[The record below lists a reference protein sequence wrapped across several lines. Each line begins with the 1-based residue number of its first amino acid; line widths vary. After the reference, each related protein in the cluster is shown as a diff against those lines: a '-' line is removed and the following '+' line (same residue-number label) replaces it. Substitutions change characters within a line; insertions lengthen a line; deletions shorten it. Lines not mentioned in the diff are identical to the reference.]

1 MFLPEILLHVSRG
14 VRWDSDHVVV
24 LGDDL
29 DAIAQELV
37 RGDFLPRTHIGLDY
51 FDASI
56 NRVAA
61 WVIGTRNTLKALLK
75 AMVEPT
81 DRLRECEAAADY
93 TGAPGAAGGNQG
105 AAVGRRLGSLLRDR
119 RRRRGA
125 AVARRGAGVR
135 ERRAVGAHLS
145 DDFTKSLLEV

>member
-24 LGDDL
+24 LDDNL
-29 DAIAQELV
+29 EAIGQELV
-37 RGDFLPRTHIGLDY
+37 RGSFLHRTHIGLDY

-75 AMVEPT
+75 AMLEPT
-81 DRLRECEAAADY
+81 ALLRACEEAGDY
-93 TGAPGAAGGNQG
+93 TARLAMQEEIKGLPWGAVWERYCASANVAAGRQW
-105 AAVGRRLGSLLRDR
+105 LDE
-119 RRRRGA
+119 
-125 AVARRGAGVR
+125 VR
-135 ERRAVGAHLS
+135 AYESSVLS
-145 DDFTKSLLEV
+145 VRV